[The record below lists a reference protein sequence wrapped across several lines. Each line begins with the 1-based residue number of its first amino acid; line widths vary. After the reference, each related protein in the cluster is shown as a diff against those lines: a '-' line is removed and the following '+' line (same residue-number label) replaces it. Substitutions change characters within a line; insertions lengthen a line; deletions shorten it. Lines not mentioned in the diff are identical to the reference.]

1 MARDIALCLSGG
13 GYRAAWFNL
22 GVLRKLDDLELLD
35 RIGII
40 SSVSGGSILAGFYAT
55 ALLNQQPFS
64 EFVEKVTRFLQRRI
78 PLDYRAWPQDFVP
91 WSTSSKALER
101 SYSKAFQSGQGAI
114 TLNHLCHVAPRF
126 VFNATAV
133 HNGAGW
139 RFLSNGTAEL
149 WDLISTHSRAFEARY
164 IRYKCPTVTLGAA
177 VAASSAFPAFSA
189 VAISRSALE
198 LTGDRYQPN
207 PEVEGVT
214 APLDGRLPDPLVLSD
229 GGIVDNI
236 GLTSVMTG
244 MVPPDAPGSF
254 CLIAS
259 DAGATLPPLKQPST
273 GRFRR
278 LRYVLRQLD
287 IQGSHNNDMTTLVV
301 VSHQRMLKTAKGVAI
316 LRINRAVP
324 HAGETIESV
333 ARLGEIKTGLRR
345 LPPGDTVALMEHA
358 GNLVWTRLTE
368 YTVLLPESKLMPG
381 AEKKVRSDANAT

>member
-22 GVLRKLDDLELLD
+22 GILRKLHDLELLD
-35 RIGII
+35 RIGVI

-55 ALLNQQPFS
+55 ALRNGRSFPD
-64 EFVEKVTRFLQRRI
+64 FVATVSRFLSRRV
-78 PLDYRAWPQDFVP
+78 PLDYWALPQDFLP

-101 SYSKAFQSGQGAI
+101 NYTHAFQSDDGAI
-114 TLNHLCHVAPRF
+114 TLSDLSHVAPRF

-139 RFLSNGTAEL
+139 RFLSNGTAEQ

-164 IRYKCPTVTLGAA
+164 IRYRCPTVSLGAA

-189 VAISRSALE
+189 VTIPGSALE
-198 LTGDRYQPN
+198 PTGDCYRPN

-214 APLDGRLPDPLVLSD
+214 PPLDQRLPDPLVLSD

-236 GLTSVMTG
+236 GLTSIMTG
-244 MVPPDAPGSF
+244 MVPADAPDSF
-254 CLIAS
+254 YLVAS
-259 DAGATLPPLKQPST
+259 DAGAALSRLTQPST

-278 LRYVLRQLD
+278 LKYALRQLD
-287 IQGSHNNDMTTLVV
+287 IQGTHNNDMTTILV
-301 VSHQRMLKTAKGVAI
+301 VSHQRAQKTAKGVAI
-316 LRINRAVP
+316 CRINRAVP
-324 HAGETIESV
+324 HRGETLEGV
-333 ARLGEIKTGLRR
+333 ARLAAIETRLRR
-345 LPPGDTVALMEHA
+345 LAPRDTVDLMQHA

-368 YTVLLPESKLMPG
+368 YTDLLPESKQMLG
-381 AEKKVRSDANAT
+381 AVRRVRSDVIPT